1 MRRMLALL
9 SAFAFSALAG
19 AAPAAPP
26 SIPHAPYAE
35 ADWMAPI
42 EPFRIA
48 GNVYY
53 VGSRDLASYLIVT
66 PKGDILL
73 DVGVNENA
81 ALVQANIRKLGFDPR
96 QIRIILNSHAHLDHA
111 GGIAAM
117 KAFAHAQF
125 VASAG
130 DKPVL
135 ESGGRAD
142 FHFGP
147 RPQFPAV
154 KVDRVIGDGGQV
166 NLGGVTMTAHLTA
179 GHTKGCTSW
188 TMPVQ
193 VDGQPRQALFICS
206 VSILSGYRLIGDP
219 AYPEMGADYAHT
231 YQVLHGLPCDV
242 FLGSHGQF
250 YGMLAKRQAMLAHPK
265 SPNPFVDPAGCKAFI
280 DRNEAAFR
288 QKLAASQPAK
298 GG

>member
-1 MRRMLALL
+1 MRLTLAFL
-9 SAFAFSALAG
+9 SAVAFSLM
-19 AAPAAPP
+19 AAATPAAEP

-35 ADWMAPI
+35 ADWTEAI

-48 GNVYY
+48 GNIYY
-53 VGSRDLASYLIVT
+53 VGAKDLTAYLIVT

-73 DVGVNENA
+73 DVGVQENA

-117 KAFAHAQF
+117 KAFTHAQF
-125 VASAG
+125 VASAR

-142 FHFGP
+142 FKFGP
-147 RPQFPAV
+147 KPSFPAV
-154 KVDRVIGDGGQV
+154 KVDRVIDDGGKV
-166 NLGGVTMTAHLTA
+166 SLGGVTMTAHLTP

-193 VDGQPRQALFICS
+193 VDGQTKQALFICS
-206 VSILSGYRLIGDP
+206 LSILPSYKLTGDP

-231 YQVLHGLPCDV
+231 YALLHSLPCDV

-250 YGMLAKRQAMLAHPK
+250 FGMLAKRQAMLAHP
-265 SPNPFVDPAGCKAFI
+265 SAPNPFVDPAGCMAFL
-280 DRNEAAFR
+280 DKNEAAFKA
-288 QKLAASQPAK
+288 KLAAR
-298 GG
+298 

>member
-1 MRRMLALL
+1 MKRMFAFL
-9 SAFAFSALAG
+9 SALAFAGVAG
-19 AAPAAPP
+19 AAPAP

-35 ADWMAPI
+35 ADWTQPL

-48 GNVYY
+48 GNIYY
-53 VGSRDLASYLIVT
+53 VGAKDLSSYLIVT

-96 QIRIILNSHAHLDHA
+96 QIRSILNSHAHLDHA

-117 KAFAHAQF
+117 KAFTHAQF
-125 VASAG
+125 VASAR

-135 ESGGRAD
+135 ESGGSAD
-142 FHFGP
+142 FAFGP

-154 KVDRVIGDGGQV
+154 KVDRVIDDGGKV
-166 NLGGVTMTAHLTA
+166 SLGGVTMTAHLTP

-193 VDGQPRQALFICS
+193 VDGQTKQALFICS
-206 VSILSGYRLIGDP
+206 VSILPNYKLTGNP
-219 AYPEMGADYAHT
+219 AYPDQGADYAHT

-242 FLGSHGQF
+242 FLGAHGQF
-250 YGMLAKRQAMLAHPK
+250 YGMLAKRQAMLEHP
-265 SPNPFVDPAGCKAFI
+265 SAPNPFVDPAGCKTFI
-280 DRNEAAFR
+280 DRNEAAFEK
-288 QKLAASQPAK
+288 KLAASQ
-298 GG
+298 GH

>member
-1 MRRMLALL
+1 MRRTLALL
-9 SAFAFSALAG
+9 GALAFSAMAG
-19 AAPAAPP
+19 AAPAAGP

-35 ADWMAPI
+35 ADWTRAI

-48 GNVYY
+48 GDIYY
-53 VGSRDLASYLIVT
+53 VGAKDLTSYLIVT
-66 PKGDILL
+66 PKGNILL

-81 ALVQANIRKLGFDPR
+81 AMVEANVRKLGFDPR
-96 QIRIILNSHAHLDHA
+96 QIKIILNSHAHLDHA

-117 KAFAHAQF
+117 KAFTHAQF
-125 VASAG
+125 VASAR

-147 RPQFPAV
+147 KPQFPAV
-154 KVDRVIGDGGQV
+154 KVDRVIGDGGEV
-166 NLGGVTMTAHLTA
+166 SLGGVTMTAHLTF

-193 VDGQPRQALFICS
+193 VGGQTRQALFICS
-206 VSILSGYRLIGDP
+206 LSILPGYKLTGDP

-231 YQVLHGLPCDV
+231 YAVLHSLPCDV
-242 FLGSHGQF
+242 FLGSHGIF
-250 YGMLAKRQAMLAHPK
+250 YGMLAKRQAMLDHPAA
-265 SPNPFVDPAGCKAFI
+265 PNPFVDPAGCKTFI
-280 DRNEAAFR
+280 DKNEAAFR
-288 QKLAASQPAK
+288 ARMAAH
-298 GG
+298 